1 MMAFKGLTADMV
13 AAMGSGHKVLELGV
27 TYREESSKTGRQGWH
42 CTENPFDCLKYFSLG
57 AGNRH
62 FRVEA
67 GGSIDEDEQERISC
81 TEITLVEELTLR
93 KLAGYGM
100 LYMVKHPLRQGWQ
113 QAGYRIR
120 VQEDTAEAAGP
131 DCIAI
136 ARGPRPQVRGPE
148 GAVLGLILEPEP
160 GCITAAKL
168 FTADRQQAGGWWTVD
183 ENRNLIEVDHEK
195 EFG

>member
-1 MMAFKGLTADMV
+1 MEV
-13 AAMGSGHKVLELGV
+13 
-27 TYREESSKTGRQGWH
+27 
-42 CTENPFDCLKYFSLG
+42 
-57 AGNRH
+57 
-62 FRVEA
+62 
-67 GGSIDEDEQERISC
+67 
-81 TEITLVEELTLR
+81 EITLVEELTLR

-120 VQEDTAEAAGP
+120 VQEDTAEAAGQ

-195 EFG
+195 ETG